1 MNALNV
7 TPAAGVLWP
16 ESVRKEQVSVGLLAI
31 SSKTE
36 GNSAELAAAAR
47 PRTRLAGRVAALATV
62 LGLAAASVTARAD
75 DSALTADA
83 IANKVVR
90 TDAFSWEG
98 ARTRVRMVLTD
109 AGGSKQERAMEV
121 IGRRDKG
128 MYQSL
133 MRFTAPQDIAGTA
146 FLMLERGKD
155 QSEQY
160 IYLPGLK
167 RTRRIVGR
175 EREGSFMG
183 SDFTYADMQR
193 VDARYA
199 KNKRLPDEKLG
210 SDDVFVIES
219 SLSADAPVPYRKVVT
234 WIRKTDYIALRT
246 RFFDRSDK
254 PVKTLYTRRVR
265 DIDGK
270 PVVVEARMQNQQ
282 NNHITDLFIDSIDRR
297 DDLSDANFTPAALE
311 HM

>member
-1 MNALNV
+1 MLA
-7 TPAAGVLWP
+7 
-16 ESVRKEQVSVGLLAI
+16 AI
-31 SSKTE
+31 SPA
-36 GNSAELAAAAR
+36 GRLAAACAIF
-47 PRTRLAGRVAALATV
+47 
-62 LGLAAASVTARAD
+62 LGFVTSGAQAQD
-75 DSALTADA
+75 GALTADA

-109 AGGSKQERAMEV
+109 EGGSKQERAMEV

-128 MYQSL
+128 LYQSL
-133 MRFTAPQDIAGTA
+133 MRFSAPQDIAGTA

-210 SDDVFVIES
+210 NDDVYVVES
-219 SLSADAPVPYRKVVT
+219 TLSAEAPVPYGKVVT

-246 RFFDRSDK
+246 RFYDRNDK
-254 PVKTLYTRRVR
+254 PLKTLYTRRVR
-265 DIDGK
+265 DIEGK

-282 NNHITDLFIDSIDRR
+282 NNHVTDLFIDSIDRR
-297 DDLSDANFTPAALE
+297 DDLTDANFTPAALE

>member
-1 MNALNV
+1 M
-7 TPAAGVLWP
+7 GVLG
-16 ESVRKEQVSVGLLAI
+16 VS
-31 SSKTE
+31 SRTE
-36 GNSAELAAAAR
+36 GNSTLLAAGAHR
-47 PRTRLAGRVAALATV
+47 KLAALAACV
-62 LGLAAASVTARAD
+62 LCAGVAAASVKVRAD
-75 DSALTADA
+75 DSALSADA
-83 IANKVVR
+83 IAAKAVR

-109 AGGSKQERAMEV
+109 EKGSKQERAMEV

-128 MYQSL
+128 GMFQSL
-133 MRFTAPQDIAGTA
+133 VRFSAPQDIAGTA

-193 VDARYA
+193 VEGKYA
-199 KNKRLPDEKLG
+199 KHKRLPDEKLG
-210 SDDVFVIES
+210 SDDVFVVES
-219 SLSADAPVPYRKVVT
+219 VLSADAPVPYGKIVT
-234 WIRKTDYIALRT
+234 WVRKSDYIALRT

-254 PVKTLYTRRVR
+254 PVKTLYSRR
-265 DIDGK
+265 IKEIEGK
-270 PVVVEARMQNQQ
+270 PVVMEARMQTQ
-282 NNHITDLFIDSIDRR
+282 NNHITDLIIDSIERR
-297 DDLSDANFTPAALE
+297 DDLSEANFTPAALE